1 MISLGGA
8 PRAMLEMRT
17 SECLTSPPVGDPHSS
32 PARAGVGEM
41 PWWQDI
47 SARCNRPHGQDPRA
61 LDSKVGFYPD
71 HIAKELVIGPKEPTS
86 WHPGLQP
93 PSCCFIVPR
102 APMFACALALESMH
116 REEQTCAELCSM
128 FHAGSCLCR
137 GQAAADTDVAVFGH
151 PYFIYIYVDL
161 LKLICLI

>member
-102 APMFACALALESMH
+102 APMFACASLPIGARLFRTSACSVRLIPFGRLAPFRYRRRS
-116 REEQTCAELCSM
+116 S
-128 FHAGSCLCR
+128 GSFL
-137 GQAAADTDVAVFGH
+137 
-151 PYFIYIYVDL
+151 
-161 LKLICLI
+161 